1 MNKNFTSIE
10 DAFIYY
16 TSCQIATLHDYLFR
30 KAQSESS
37 IKRQKSIAEGMINEV
52 RNMVG
57 YGRDDCIDRWNKT
70 VHCENERK
78 KIKELIH
85 EK

>member
-1 MNKNFTSIE
+1 MERKIFTSIE

-37 IKRQKSIAEGMINEV
+37 IRRQKSICEGMIHEV
-52 RNMVG
+52 EAMAGN
-57 YGRDDCIDRWNKT
+57 GREDCLDRWNKT
-70 VHCENERK
+70 AKYEADRK
-78 KIKELIH
+78 LTKGVL
-85 EK
+85 